1 MPPVLSVTVT
11 VSGKVPAW
19 VGMPLKVRD
28 AALNVRPLGSVPV
41 WVTVYG
47 AMPPAI
53 VSACE

>member
-28 AALNVRPLGSVPV
+28 AALKVRPFGSVPV